1 MRSDNFWFYLQNRLI
16 QTSQAGGQWYIDPS
30 PFSIPWLGPICMSL
44 GEVAVRAGREV
55 LVEVDDSSVLIV
67 GYQQKILGF

>member
-1 MRSDNFWFYLQNRLI
+1 
-16 QTSQAGGQWYIDPS
+16 
-30 PFSIPWLGPICMSL
+30 MSL